1 MRLCDRAE
9 VAVKPRVCKNRKVM
23 NKNAV
28 VENQEPSMKQQDHV
42 DKVVAEWDAQDK
54 DREMG
59 NVQLIIRLIRIG
71 VILDRELSTLAKYF
85 DVKPGQFEVLSALR
99 RAYPETLSPSDLI
112 QGTLLSSGAMTPL
125 VDRLEAKALV
135 RRLADPKDGRSVRVA
150 LTREGLTVID
160 RVLSDRLA
168 RFKELMTQLD
178 AGEGAA
184 AAASLRKILLY
195 LEAPKV

>member
-1 MRLCDRAE
+1 
-9 VAVKPRVCKNRKVM
+9 M
-23 NKNAV
+23 NENTM
-28 VENQEPSMKQQDHV
+28 VENQDTSMRQQDHV
-42 DKVVAEWDAQDK
+42 DKVVAEWDVQDK

-59 NVQLIIRLIRIG
+59 KVQLIVRMIRISA
-71 VILDRELSTLAKYF
+71 ILERELSTLAKYF

-99 RAYPETLSPSDLI
+99 RAHPMTLSPSDLI

-150 LTREGLTVID
+150 LTPEGLTVID

-168 RFKELMTQLD
+168 RFKALMARLD
-178 AGEGAA
+178 PGEGAA
-184 AAASLRKILLY
+184 AAASLRKILMY
-195 LEAPKV
+195 LEAPTD